1 MTSGNILRTLILF
14 CVLTASPVLAAQGVD
29 PRRVSVLYTGDPY
42 PGVTPYLSMKE
53 DAFTVVTPV
62 QASFIHY
69 AGISAADIKKSM
81 RIYMA
86 RTYKEYVEKY
96 DVMILSDS
104 YMGVFTSEQT
114 FWFRDGVLEH
124 DIGLLMVGGWESF
137 GGSWQGSPV
146 EEVLPVS
153 FPTNIWVSGYIPIEV
168 VPEGYENEFISS
180 LPYKPLPEYMRV
192 GTDGNFVEQK
202 AGATL
207 LARWRVKTMQYEDPA
222 CYVTWEV
229 DGGRTYAMAHDWTP
243 GGGWVMSRWDYYR
256 DYAINLML
264 YLAGRSLPSGHA
276 EIHEYRKLIH
286 ELVISKS
293 MLFSL
298 LEFVESFGGNSR
310 PVDNRVGELDM
321 VIAEAQEHYLDH
333 EFSEALASTQEAM
346 AMMKSIEA
354 LAVELK
360 NEALFWVYLVE
371 WLSVTGVSLLSG
383 TVIWFVM
390 VQRRLYKEVKVTRS
404 SEL

>member
-1 MTSGNILRTLILF
+1 MLIITLLLSSS
-14 CVLTASPVLAAQGVD
+14 VLGAQGID

-69 AGISAADIKKSM
+69 AGISANDIKKSM
-81 RIYMA
+81 RVYMA
-86 RTYKEYVEKY
+86 RTYQEYIDKY

-104 YMGVFTSEQT
+104 YKGVFTSEQT
-114 FWFRDGVLEH
+114 FWFRDGVLDH
-124 DIGLLMVGGWESF
+124 GIGLLMVGGWESF
-137 GGSWQGSPV
+137 GGSWTDSPV

-153 FPTNIWVSGYIPIEV
+153 FPNDIWVSGYIPIEV
-168 VPEGYENEFISS
+168 TPEGYEDEFMSS

-192 GTDGNFVEQK
+192 GTDGNMVEQK
-202 AGATL
+202 SGSTL
-207 LARWRVKTMQYEDPA
+207 LAQWRVKAMLYEDPP

-229 DGGRTYAMAHDWTP
+229 ERGRTFAMCHDWTP

-256 DYAINLML
+256 DFSINLML
-264 YLAGRSLPSGHA
+264 YLSGRSLPSGHL

-286 ELVISKS
+286 ELALSKS
-293 MLFSL
+293 MLYSL
-298 LEFVESFGGNSR
+298 LEFVESFGGNSG
-310 PVDNRVGELDM
+310 PIDDSIGELDLI
-321 VIAEAQEHYLDH
+321 VSDAQELYLDH
-333 EFSEALASTQEAM
+333 EFSEALANAQDAM
-346 AMMKSIEA
+346 ASMREIEA

-383 TVIWFVM
+383 TVVWFIM
-390 VQRRLYKEVKVTRS
+390 IQRRLYREVQVTRS
-404 SEL
+404 RDL